1 MIRAALVLFFAALLS
16 ACAPLGA
23 SPEGTSAG
31 ATAASPDAALLRDI
45 AQASL
50 GEIAAGL
57 LAAKKAKSDTVRQYA
72 QQMVEDHRE
81 ILDQGKALASA
92 RQLPLPKGPDLKHQ
106 EAMRKLEVLKDE
118 EFDRAY
124 MEQMVQGHASTLQ
137 LLHRAASEAKDPAL
151 RNHAREAQPHI
162 QAHLDIAKRIAA
174 GFTGKAS

>member
-1 MIRAALVLFFAALLS
+1 MIRAALTLFLAFLAG
-16 ACAPLGA
+16 ACASTGA
-23 SPEGTSAG
+23 ADGAGAG

-50 GEIAAGL
+50 GEIAAGQ

-81 ILDQGKALASA
+81 ILDQGKALAAA

-106 EAMRKLEVLKDE
+106 EAMRKLEVLKGE

-151 RNHAREAQPHI
+151 RKHAQEAQPHI